1 MHMAL
6 DTRAWTRAD
15 LDRLP
20 DDGNRYE
27 VLNGELLVTPAPSDV
42 HQAIVD
48 WLSDVLTPFV
58 VMRRLGRVQHPRS
71 VVVIGGSQV
80 EPDLMVRPLGA
91 LRGWE
96 NAPIPFLIVEVLS
109 RSTRRRDLGVKRAFY
124 MEHGIAEYWVVDREA
139 RVVVRVTAAGEERVS
154 GTMTWAPPH
163 TAATL
168 HVDVAAMFREV
179 LG

>member
-58 VMRRLGRVQHPRS
+58 IAHRLGRVQHPRS
-71 VVVIGGSQV
+71 VVVVDGSQV
-80 EPDLMVRPLGA
+80 EPDLMVRPFA
-91 LRGWE
+91 PLRGWE
-96 NAPIPFLIVEVLS
+96 NAPIPFLIVEVMS
-109 RSTRRRDLGVKRAFY
+109 RSTRRRDLGDKRAFY
-124 MEHGIAEYWVVDREA
+124 MEHGVAEYWVVDREA
-139 RVVVRVTAAGEERVS
+139 RVVVRVTAAGEERVP
-154 GTMTWAPPH
+154 GTLTWAPPH